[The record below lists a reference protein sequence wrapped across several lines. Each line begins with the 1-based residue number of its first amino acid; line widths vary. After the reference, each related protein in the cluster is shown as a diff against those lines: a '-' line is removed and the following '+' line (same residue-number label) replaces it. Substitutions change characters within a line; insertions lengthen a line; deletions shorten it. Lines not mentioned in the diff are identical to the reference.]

1 MSQYIGKI
9 KKLSEKVLEILSS
22 LDENQTKILSFDFN
36 DDERFI
42 WYYTPHKQNGL
53 LVFDMKPYQ
62 RKLLFELLELTYS
75 SKGYKTA
82 FVVIFQVP
90 GK

>member
-9 KKLSEKVLEILSS
+9 KNLSEKVLEILSS

-42 WYYTPHKQNGL
+42 W
-53 LVFDMKPYQ
+53 
-62 RKLLFELLELTYS
+62 
-75 SKGYKTA
+75 
-82 FVVIFQVP
+82 
-90 GK
+90 

>member
-1 MSQYIGKI
+1 MSQYIEKI
-9 KKLSEKVLEILSS
+9 KKLSEKVLEILTS
-22 LDENQTKILSFDFN
+22 LDENQTKVLSFDFN

-42 WYYTPHKQNGL
+42 WYYTPHEQNGL

-75 SKGYKTA
+75 S
-82 FVVIFQVP
+82 F
-90 GK
+90 